1 MLIRQRLGVLIL
13 GLIVTASGCRAAG
26 MRFETPD
33 GKRSGCDLYVGRPA
47 EPAADGAVPAGAPSE
62 RHRGTP
68 APPPGTSAVTAE
80 SRPVPA
86 PVTSTYSASVQPEI
100 QPAVRLASNERQPV
114 PQAHDPA
121 ASDGPDPAGA
131 VEQSL
136 DLATLLGMVD
146 GQNPQVAVARERIAE
161 AYAQSARAGYL
172 WLPSIRAGLNYNKHE
187 GVIQDVV
194 GEAFDTS
201 RGAMYGGLGAA
212 AVGAGSPAV
221 PGVWAHFHV
230 ADACFQPRIAGL
242 EASARSHAAQA
253 TRNAFLRD
261 AAVAYWEVVRAE
273 QQQAVAREALQQTQQ
288 LAELTGAYAR
298 TGQGLKADHQRVE
311 AELAVRRS
319 DVLQAEEAARV
330 ASAQLVRLLGGDPA
344 SRIVPAEQTVVPVN
358 LTSTGTSAAELVQ
371 LGLSRRP
378 ELAES
383 RHLVEQACQ
392 RLQRE
397 RFAPLVPSVI
407 LGVSYGGFGA
417 GVGSQIA
424 NGGDR
429 LDADAAA
436 YWELRQLGLG
446 ERAIRAEAS
455 SRVRQA
461 ELRQVADLDRVAQE
475 VVTAH
480 AQVQI
485 REQRIEIARTG
496 IPAAEESFRLNWER
510 IKNAQGLPIE
520 VLQSIQSL
528 ALVRREYL
536 NAVTDYNVAQFQLW
550 WATGWLADPACS
562 LPEAPPVAPSA
573 RSENT

>member
-1 MLIRQRLGVLIL
+1 MLIRRPRWALIL
-13 GLIVTASGCRAAG
+13 GLIVTASGCRGAG
-26 MRFETPD
+26 VRFETAD
-33 GKRSGCDLYVGRPA
+33 GKRSGCDFYVSRLA
-47 EPAADGAVPAGAPSE
+47 EPAGDGAVPEGTPSE

-68 APPPGTSAVTAE
+68 APPAGTPVVTAE
-80 SRPVPA
+80 SQPVPA
-86 PVTSTYSASVQPEI
+86 RMASASSPASSSGQPDI
-100 QPAVRLASNERQPV
+100 RPGIRPAVRLASDEQEPL
-114 PQAHDPA
+114 PHDDGPA
-121 ASDGPDPAGA
+121 ASATSDAAGA
-131 VEQSL
+131 VEQAL

-146 GQNPQVAVARERIAE
+146 GQNPQVTLARERIAE

-194 GEAFDTS
+194 GHAFDTS

-261 AAVAYWEVVRAE
+261 AAVAYWELVRAE

-311 AELAVRRS
+311 AELAVRRGE
-319 DVLQAEEAARV
+319 VLQVEEAARV

-344 SRIVPAEQTVVPVN
+344 SRIVPAEQTVVPLD
-358 LTSTGTSAAELVQ
+358 LTPTDTSAAELVQ

-480 AQVQI
+480 AQVQT
-485 REQRIEIARTG
+485 RVQRIEVARAG

-536 NAVTDYNVAQFQLW
+536 NAVSDYNVAQFQLW
-550 WATGWLADPACS
+550 WATGWLADPAS
-562 LPEAPPVAPSA
+562 PP
-573 RSENT
+573 